1 MRLQFQ
7 KMLNRPKVN
16 ADQRRALQLLADAG
30 VQGRTGATLFAYGVR
45 IDMLADLLREGLAT
59 ARREPTKAGER
70 QIEVARLRITAAG
83 QRALNDG

>member
-59 ARREPTKAGER
+59 ARREPTNAGER

-83 QRALNDG
+83 RRALNDG

>member
-30 VQGRTGATLFAYGVR
+30 AQGRTGATLFAYGVR
-45 IDMLADLLREGLAT
+45 IDMLADLLREGFAT

-83 QRALNDG
+83 RRALNDG